1 MSEDVL
7 ELQMLI
13 RAAQKGDENAFE
25 ALLTRYQTPVFRC
38 VYAMLGNRAD
48 AEDVT
53 QEVFIKLWRTLPRY
67 RFESAF
73 LTYLL
78 QIAKNAARD
87 YLRAAKR
94 RISAVE
100 LTVQG
105 DDGEMDE
112 LPLADTA
119 PESRPDGAY
128 LAAEKQEML
137 HRALLALDLP
147 LRQVIVLRAQEGMS
161 YREIAHVLDLSEGT
175 VKSRLNRAKNKLI
188 KILENGN
195 FFE

>member
-13 RAAQKGDENAFE
+13 RAAQKGDEAAFE

-38 VYAMLGNRAD
+38 VYAMLRNRTD

-78 QIAKNAARD
+78 RIAKNAARD
-87 YLRAAKR
+87 HLRAAKR
-94 RISAVE
+94 RISALE
-100 LTVQG
+100 LTVES
-105 DDGEMDE
+105 DDGELDE
-112 LPLADTA
+112 LPIADTA
-119 PESRPDGAY
+119 PESRPDMAY
-128 LAAEKQEML
+128 LAAEKQQML
-137 HRALLALDLP
+137 HHALLALDLP

-161 YREIAHVLDLSEGT
+161 YQEIANVLDISEGT